1 MAHVR
6 DTGALQRTSPLPL
19 GTYWIDTFRTD
30 AADRRAEFEAWAS
43 ANSGVV
49 KVLSRENFDSDPPR
63 TWWLFKVTGGPTGQF
78 LPTWDARRFGFP
90 TIAEAGV
97 TTSDDTVQKP
107 DVQDMSLA
115 ELLGVTPG
123 IASSLRT
130 GAFILG
136 GAIVAAI
143 AVKHL

>member
-6 DTGALQRTSPLPL
+6 DTGALQRTSPLPV

-43 ANSGVV
+43 ANAGVV
-49 KVLSRENFDSDPPR
+49 KVLARENFDSDPPR
-63 TWWLFKVTGGPTGQF
+63 TWWLFKVTGGVGGAF
-78 LPTWDARRFGFP
+78 LPVWDARRFGFP

-107 DVQDMSLA
+107 DVNDMSLA
-115 ELLGVTPG
+115 ELLGVSPG
-123 IASSLRT
+123 VLGSLRT
-130 GAFILG
+130 GALILG
-136 GAIVAAI
+136 GALVAVVV
-143 AVKHL
+143 VKTL